1 MWQTQMGVLAL
12 SSTREEQ
19 GFPQCFF
26 HLVVV
31 KPQSLWVGC
40 SVFLQQA
47 ELFLP
52 GFPKASQAA
61 SPSLMKPPSS
71 HPAQT
76 FNPHFF
82 SPFCDFTP
90 QSHWSSPAQ

>member
-1 MWQTQMGVLAL
+1 MCCCHPLHPSPSWQAQGFEENHVADTERCF
-12 SSTREEQ
+12 STEFNQGRAAFS

-26 HLVVV
+26 HLMVM

-52 GFPKASQAA
+52 ELPR
-61 SPSLMKPPSS
+61 LHLPPG
-71 HPAQT
+71 
-76 FNPHFF
+76 
-82 SPFCDFTP
+82 
-90 QSHWSSPAQ
+90 